1 MPEKRKTILEDF
13 LGTECSGC
21 GGVKSS
27 KHSHCN
33 KCYYRL
39 LIDGKDLPKGI
50 DFKGQVPMT
59 FGGIPLKVDSDMR
72 DDVIEFYQGTE
83 LVGRIFNLAKPPG
96 L

>member
-39 LIDGKDLPKGI
+39 LKVMRNNLYKRFGAGYEEAFKESQNYLAEKFPRPAVTGDL
-50 DFKGQVPMT
+50 FK
-59 FGGIPLKVDSDMR
+59 
-72 DDVIEFYQGTE
+72 
-83 LVGRIFNLAKPPG
+83 
-96 L
+96 

>member
-39 LIDGKDLPKGI
+39 
-50 DFKGQVPMT
+50 T